1 MMPTEDSKPQWGAS
15 YRLIAAEKW
24 KAKSA
29 AMGRAATEALV
40 EYAGPQPGMNILDLA
55 TGTGEPGISLAGIVG
70 PEGRVTAVDLSAEL
84 LEIAL
89 QRARQRE
96 LSNFIARQADA
107 EALPVPENR
116 FDLATCRF
124 GVMFFVYGKKALKD
138 VSSMVRPEER
148 AWSVGW

>member
-55 TGTGEPGISLAGIVG
+55 TGTGESFQVCRCRDSFDGIARKWIRGCKRGDTYCFLELAGIRGRSLGVFTVG
-70 PEGRVTAVDLSAEL
+70 FGAFSAPIRAGTLGQMGR
-84 LEIAL
+84 
-89 QRARQRE
+89 
-96 LSNFIARQADA
+96 
-107 EALPVPENR
+107 
-116 FDLATCRF
+116 
-124 GVMFFVYGKKALKD
+124 G
-138 VSSMVRPEER
+138 ER
-148 AWSVGW
+148 